1 MNIISPTLEVS
12 FGGAGPDRTPLQF
25 TRKLQLLVRLL
36 VSIRTFS
43 LRTAARKNNPDPH
56 QTSEY

>member
-43 LRTAARKNNPDPH
+43 L
-56 QTSEY
+56 